1 MTGLRR
7 AGDPD
12 LVPSDDPEVAIDL
25 VRAVPGGVGVDV
37 DRDRILELVGQAP
50 APADRTTRPGHLTG
64 SAFVVSDDGQRA
76 VLLFHRKLRRWL
88 QPGGHADGDTNL
100 AHVAWREATEET
112 GIDGLAV
119 DPEPVDLDVHEVRP
133 PSEDAHLHLDV
144 RFLVVAPPHA
154 VLDANDESDE
164 IRWVD
169 RRRFEGTELDEMDL
183 DAGLRRLASRCVRP
197 VRLATL
203 NWAGVRA
210 GVRRRR
216 ACRTTASGSRPRSCP
231 ATSRS
236 VSRTSR

>member
-1 MTGLRR
+1 M
-7 AGDPD
+7 
-12 LVPSDDPEVAIDL
+12 
-25 VRAVPGGVGVDV
+25 RAVPGGADVDV
-37 DRDRILELVGQAP
+37 DRARILELVGQAP

-64 SAFVVSDDGQRA
+64 SAFVVSDDGERA

-88 QPGGHADGDTNL
+88 QPGGHADGDMNL
-100 AHVAWREATEET
+100 VHVALREATEET

-119 DPEPVDLDVHEVRP
+119 DPEPVDLDIHEVRP

-154 VLDANDESDE
+154 VLAANDESDA
-164 IRWVD
+164 IRWVE
-169 RRRFEGTELDEMDL
+169 RRQFDGTDL
-183 DAGLRRLASRCVRP
+183 DGDGPGRRPQTAGRPRLRP

-236 VSRTSR
+236 ASRTSR